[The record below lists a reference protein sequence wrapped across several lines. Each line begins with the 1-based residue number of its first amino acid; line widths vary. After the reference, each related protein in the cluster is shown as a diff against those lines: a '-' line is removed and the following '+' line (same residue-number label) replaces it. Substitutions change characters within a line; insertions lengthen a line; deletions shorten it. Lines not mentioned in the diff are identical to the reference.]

1 MGRVGADAFGR
12 RVVRDMREQGV
23 GARVVV
29 GPDAPTGP
37 LFGGRRTP
45 NRKGAVP
52 PVRRIGASR
61 RRPGR
66 HPHPRADGSP
76 PPLLPQP
83 LGIPGS
89 GKAGVD
95 MVPRRV
101 RVTAD
106 GSRRAS
112 ALSRRRRSI
121 STTVHGDASSEVS
134 RAPSSQGVGGR
145 GEADGCDHVGA
156 QGRRYAFRAVA
167 TAPAPAGTAST
178 SWRASRSWVP
188 RIVRG
193 TRSGTGGLCRTGGRT
208 VEAAGSRRAAARQ
221 SAGKRPWRCCPS
233 RSRTAGVRPVR
244 RLRIRWLRPVFP
256 AGTSARAR
264 RRVMSRVIGRQTVAS
279 APVVRRSSSLAG
291 RRRPSEQ
298 MPLLTRWRIA
308 SGVTR

>member
-37 LFGGRRTP
+37 LFRGRRTP
-45 NRKGAVP
+45 NRKDAVP

-101 RVTAD
+101 RVTAA

-156 QGRRYAFRAVA
+156 QGRRYTFQAVA
-167 TAPAPAGTAST
+167 TAPAGTAST

-193 TRSGTGGLCRTGGRT
+193 TRSGT
-208 VEAAGSRRAAARQ
+208 
-221 SAGKRPWRCCPS
+221 
-233 RSRTAGVRPVR
+233 
-244 RLRIRWLRPVFP
+244 
-256 AGTSARAR
+256 
-264 RRVMSRVIGRQTVAS
+264 
-279 APVVRRSSSLAG
+279 AG
-291 RRRPSEQ
+291 RRRTGAE
-298 MPLLTRWRIA
+298 RWRLRGPDGLRRGSLRE
-308 SGVTR
+308 SGHGAAVRHGLGLPEYVPRGGCEFDGSDRCFPPGHPLERGGGS